1 MTGQRLRMAVC
12 LVVALLAFPRT
23 GSAGLGEV
31 ILGMSGPQLIGI
43 LFQCRVVVDGT
54 FEGCY
59 EPSGMKIAGRG
70 GQSRF
75 RLTLEG
81 GPYFSTGRN
90 GAEGQDYQFFK
101 IGMLA
106 FDPMLE
112 YESWRSPREN
122 RFSVY
127 HGVLG
132 VSYNLLFG
140 SGFDS
145 FTNVALK
152 LRPIGVMFPVGKS
165 WRVEAEYNL
174 RLYPNAFSADEFGK
188 VPVVPASTT
197 GEAVHSFSFSV
208 KQIE

>member
-1 MTGQRLRMAVC
+1 MTQQRFGMAVC
-12 LVVALLAFPRT
+12 LVVALLAFPRA
-23 GSAGLGEV
+23 GSAGMGEV
-31 ILGMSGPQLIGI
+31 ILGMSGPQLIGYPLI
-43 LFQCRVVVDGT
+43 QCRVVLDSTARSCEVSGRT
-54 FEGCY
+54 F
-59 EPSGMKIAGRG
+59 AGRWA
-70 GQSRF
+70 QSKI

-81 GPYFSTGRN
+81 GPYFSTGKD
-90 GAEGQDYQFFK
+90 AEGQDYQFFK

-112 YESWRSPREN
+112 IESWRSTSEN
-122 RFSVY
+122 RFAVY

-152 LRPIGVMFPVGKS
+152 VRPIGVMFPAGKRF
-165 WRVEAEYNL
+165 RVEVEYNL

-188 VPVVPASTT
+188 VPLVPASTT

-208 KQIE
+208 RKIG